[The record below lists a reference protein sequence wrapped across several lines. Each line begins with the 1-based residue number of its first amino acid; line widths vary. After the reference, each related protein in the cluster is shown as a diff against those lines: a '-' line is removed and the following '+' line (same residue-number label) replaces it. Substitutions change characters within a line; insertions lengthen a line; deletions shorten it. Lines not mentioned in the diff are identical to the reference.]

1 MISIAELKRIAANS
15 GVALSAVE
23 KDYAL
28 TWILSALSKT
38 KYKEQFVFKGGTAL
52 RKVYFPDWRYSEDLD
67 FTATTSFSEEE
78 LNNFLKAINS
88 YLIEKIGISIAVK
101 SMHLN
106 PEYAQLKVQF
116 VGPLNHENTIKFDLS
131 FNELIV
137 LQPESRP
144 ILSEY
149 SDREKHFLLA
159 YPLEEILAEKIR
171 SILQRGK
178 TRDYYDVW
186 KILKLRSK
194 LIDKETVKKVLAEKC
209 QFKNL
214 VCNEEL
220 LFEKEKIYE
229 AQQFWEKG
237 LAHQINN
244 LPDFKIVL
252 TECKSLIGALL
263 K

>member
-1 MISIAELKRIAANS
+1 MILIAELKRIAAKK
-15 GVALSAVE
+15 GVALSVVE

-28 TWILSALSKT
+28 TWILCALSKT
-38 KYKEQFVFKGGTAL
+38 KYKEQFIFKGGTAL

-67 FTATTSFSEEE
+67 FTVITILNQEE
-78 LNNFLKAINS
+78 LNNFIKEINN
-88 YLIEKIGISIAVK
+88 YLMEKTGLSITTK
-101 SMHLN
+101 SLHLN
-106 PEYAQLKVQF
+106 PEYAQIKVQF
-116 VGPLNHENTIKFDLS
+116 VGPLNHENTIKFDLT
-131 FNELIV
+131 FNEIVV
-137 LQPESRP
+137 LQPENRS

-149 SDREKHFLLA
+149 SDQEDYSLLA

-186 KILKLRSK
+186 KILKLHSK
-194 LIDKETVKKVLAEKC
+194 QVNKEKIKEVLVAKCKFKKM
-209 QFKNL
+209 

-220 LFEKEKIYE
+220 LFEKEKIAE
-229 AQQFWEKG
+229 AKQFWEKG

-244 LPDFKIVL
+244 LPDFNAVV
-252 TECKSLIGALL
+252 TECKNLMRELL

>member
-1 MISIAELKRIAANS
+1 MISVAELKRISASS
-15 GVALSAVE
+15 GVALSIVE

-28 TWILSALSKT
+28 TWILSAISKT
-38 KYKEQFVFKGGTAL
+38 KYKEQFIFKGGTAL

-67 FTATTSFSEEE
+67 FTVMVHLSEEE
-78 LNNFLKAINS
+78 LNHLLKAINN
-88 YLIEKIGISIAVK
+88 YLVEKTGISITTK
-101 SMHLN
+101 SLHLN
-106 PEYAQLKVQF
+106 NEYAQIKVQF

-137 LQPESRP
+137 LPPENRL

-149 SDREKHFLLA
+149 SDQERYFLLA

-186 KILKLRSK
+186 KILKLHYK
-194 LIDKETVKKVLAEKC
+194 LINKTKIKKVLAEKC
-209 QFKNL
+209 KFKNL
-214 VCNEEL
+214 VCNAEL
-220 LFEKEKIYE
+220 LFEKEKIAE

-252 TECKSLIGALL
+252 SECKAMIDDLL

>member
-15 GVALSAVE
+15 GVALSVIE

-28 TWILSALSKT
+28 TWILCAISKT

-52 RKVYFPDWRYSEDLD
+52 RKVYFSDWRYSEDLD
-67 FTATTSFSEEE
+67 FTTTTPFSEEE
-78 LNNFLKAINS
+78 LNNLIKAINS
-88 YLIEKIGISIAVK
+88 YLMEKVGLNITIK
-101 SMHLN
+101 SLHLN

-116 VGPLNHENTIKFDLS
+116 IGPLNHENTIKFDLS

-137 LQPESRP
+137 LKPENRP
-144 ILSEY
+144 VLSEY
-149 SDREKHFLLA
+149 SDREEYYLLA

-186 KILKLRSK
+186 KILKLHSK
-194 LIDKETVKKVLAEKC
+194 LINREKVEKVLAEKC
-209 QFKNL
+209 RFKNL

-220 LFEKEKIYE
+220 LFEKEKISE

-244 LPDFKIVL
+244 LPDFKLVL
-252 TECKSLIGALL
+252 TECKSLIGDLL